1 MKKHVFSICKIIL
14 SVATIPL
21 WFVKMFTGN
30 GLLPDQNTGEIVE
43 VTFRHSMFENIADLA
58 HPVLAYIA
66 IAIALISAV
75 TNSIVLNFSDNKTV
89 RVIANVTFFIA
100 IGLFLILLI
109 SASTVARGY

>member
-30 GLLPDQNTGEIVE
+30 GHLPDQTTGDIVE
-43 VTFRHSMFENIADLA
+43 VTFHHSMFENIADFI

-66 IAIALISAV
+66 FAIALISAV
-75 TNSIVLNFSDNKTV
+75 TNSIVLKFSDNKTV

-100 IGLFLILLI
+100 VGLFLILLI
-109 SASTVARGY
+109 AASTVARGY